1 MASAEVQQFLETLRT
16 GDSDAVERLLRQIDP
31 FLRRI
36 IRQRLIDGRL
46 RRVVDTTDV
55 LHSVVKDFLARTRS
69 RPGPAADDAER
80 TPLPASGEE
89 ADRVSSSTGQFSA
102 SPNALGAYLAAAVC
116 HKLQTRSRKEKRN
129 LGSLNPEWEP
139 ASSDS
144 SPSHLVQEQDFKEA
158 IRARLSE
165 HRQRLFDLKTQGLT
179 WDEIAERVGG
189 RADALRMRLTRS
201 IAVILRELEGA
212 EVGHAP

>member
-16 GDSDAVERLLRQIDP
+16 GDSHAVEGLLRQIDP

-36 IRQRLIDGRL
+36 IRQRLIDGRV

-55 LHSVVKDFLARTRS
+55 LHSVVKDFLARPRS
-69 RPGPAADDAER
+69 RPGTAAADGDR
-80 TPLPASGEE
+80 TPLPALAEE
-89 ADRVSSSTGQFSA
+89 AVCPSSSKGQAPFP
-102 SPNALGAYLAAAVC
+102 PNALGAYLAAAVR
-116 HKLQTRSRKEKRN
+116 HKIQTRSRKEKRHA
-129 LGSLNPEWEP
+129 GSLNPAWEP
-139 ASSDS
+139 PSPDS
-144 SPSHLVQEQDFKEA
+144 SPSHLAQEQDFKEA

-165 HRQRLFDLKTQGLT
+165 DRQRLFDLKTQGLT
-179 WDEIAERVGG
+179 WDEIAGRVGG

-201 IAVILRELEGA
+201 IAAILRDLEGA